1 MAISWKDWKL
11 RQESIHKLWGCW
23 RSGSY
28 EVGDVKHSSAM
39 IRSSS
44 WPQTEWGYFKPLC
57 TQLAT
62 TWVLSKAKIVLR
74 PLASGLL
81 SPPVRWWERWVFR
94 DISWRYLKNHGKM
107 KFEKN
112 VSLVWNVEVHKH
124 LWKTCIAKKMR
135 TQMSIVLHQKQSLS
149 APFFFYELSNQ
160 PNKFRYLFDPKS
172 LLSPIIA
179 VF

>member
-1 MAISWKDWKL
+1 MRIWKLDEMAISWKDWKL

-81 SPPVRWWERWVFR
+81 SPPVRWWERWVFQ
-94 DISWRYLKNHGKM
+94 DISWRYFKKSWKM
-107 KFEKN
+107 KFEKR
-112 VSLVWNVEVHKH
+112 LVWCEMLKCTNIYGK
-124 LWKTCIAKKMR
+124 R
-135 TQMSIVLHQKQSLS
+135 VLRKRW
-149 APFFFYELSNQ
+149 ELRCQ
-160 PNKFRYLFDPKS
+160 
-172 LLSPIIA
+172 
-179 VF
+179 